1 MPRRSSQTLTTT
13 ESASG
18 NAAPPT
24 GCHAR
29 AFSGGASPTVELQA
43 HVRFRDDHERT
54 RLSSAA
60 SPRRAMQIMDSVLR
74 LRSFEGV
81 EQRQLRVDIHREDA
95 GRWCH
100 HYGLAVAVAMISSI
114 ARRPIPV
121 QHLFAG
127 DVDLNGHIRDVAP
140 GVVDALN
147 EAIEAFAIETPVT
160 VVLAADSATWMQ
172 SSSTVRVIAARTLSD
187 VAAAVWPNTNL
198 TPQ

>member
-1 MPRRSSQTLTTT
+1 
-13 ESASG
+13 
-18 NAAPPT
+18 
-24 GCHAR
+24 
-29 AFSGGASPTVELQA
+29 
-43 HVRFRDDHERT
+43 
-54 RLSSAA
+54 
-60 SPRRAMQIMDSVLR
+60 MQIMDSVLR

-114 ARRPIPV
+114 ARRPIPA

-127 DVDLNGHIRDVAP
+127 DVDLHGHSRDVAP
-140 GVVDALN
+140 GIVDALN
-147 EAIEAFAIETPVT
+147 DAIETFAIETPVT
-160 VVLAADSATWMQ
+160 VVLAPDSATWMQ